1 MGTQRKSSQGKQLK
15 ERQLIEGDPYL
26 DKSRE
31 HLRFLLYNQLKSV
44 FVNSLNAVENK
55 LGKNF
60 PAYHQLRA
68 EILGIGNDE
77 IRKMHEVLDC
87 FNIEAVSNTSEFS
100 HKEKGKENTDGK
112 VGNV

>member
-1 MGTQRKSSQGKQLK
+1 MEKKYSQIKQLK

-44 FVNSLNAVENK
+44 FVGSLNAVENK

-60 PAYHQLRA
+60 PAYSQLRA
-68 EILGIGNDE
+68 EILRIGNDK
-77 IRKMHEVLDC
+77 IREMHEMLNE
-87 FNIEAVSNTSEFS
+87 FNIEAISATNEFS
-100 HKEKGKENTDGK
+100 HKENKSE
-112 VGNV
+112 

>member
-1 MGTQRKSSQGKQLK
+1 MGIEKKSSQSKQLK
-15 ERQLIEGDPYL
+15 ERQLIEDDPYL

-44 FVNSLNAVENK
+44 FVGSLNAVENK

-60 PAYHQLRA
+60 PAYSQLRA
-68 EILGIGNDE
+68 EILRIGNDK
-77 IRKMHEVLDC
+77 IRDMHEILSE
-87 FNIEAVSNTSEFS
+87 FNIEAISNTSEFS

-112 VGNV
+112 ISNI